1 MRFLAFAA
9 LCLLADA
16 AVAVAD
22 FWGKKWVLGEGWG
35 YFAAAYVLCNVS
47 VAAWFVFL
55 KLHGDVGKAAAI
67 WNTTG
72 ILAAVIIGV
81 VVFGEKMTSVSWM
94 GLAFCLVG
102 VICLGLK

>member
-1 MRFLAFAA
+1 MRFLVFAS

-16 AVAVAD
+16 AVALAD
-22 FWGKKWVLGEGWG
+22 FWGKKWVLGDGWC
-35 YFAAAYVLCNVS
+35 YFAAAYALCNVS

-72 ILAAVIIGV
+72 ILAAVVIGV
-81 VVFGEKMTSVSWM
+81 AIFGEKMTMMSWM
-94 GLAFCLVG
+94 GLVCCVVG
-102 VICLGLK
+102 VVLLGLK